1 MPSEL
6 EKYLQ
11 TTYFIRTLKIPK
23 KRKITPKD
31 GKRLYDLSSYP
42 PIKLNIIK

>member
-1 MPSEL
+1 MPSEW

-11 TTYFIRTLKIPK
+11 TTYFIRALKIPK

-31 GKRLYDLSSYP
+31 GERLYDLSSYL
-42 PIKLNIIK
+42 PIKMNIIK